1 MQDPGPFSGQTSGQ
15 TPGQSPVRG
24 ASGPSPFGRVWL
36 TCFVALFLLAEL
48 LQWLKGFRVPGPV
61 FWVGGGL
68 LAIASNF
75 DRRAGVPFKW
85 FPGSEGT
92 EPPRPPLHAPGS
104 TGGDRAG
111 ASPLGHST
119 ETHPK

>member
-1 MQDPGPFSGQTSGQ
+1 MQDSGPFSGRTSGQ
-15 TPGQSPVRG
+15 SPAKG
-24 ASGPSPFGRVWL
+24 AEFSPRPSPFGRVWL

-85 FPGSEGT
+85 FPELEGAQ
-92 EPPRPPLHAPGS
+92 PPRPPLHAPGS
-104 TGGDRAG
+104 AGGDHAG
-111 ASPLGHST
+111 AAPLGHPT